1 MTEQFAR
8 KMEEGVKPLGIR
20 LSEKQLEQF
29 YDYFQFLV
37 EKNKVMNLTAIT
49 DVYKRQGYKW
59 FSGSCP

>member
-29 YDYFQFLV
+29 YDYSSFWW
-37 EKNKVMNLTAIT
+37 KK
-49 DVYKRQGYKW
+49 
-59 FSGSCP
+59 